1 MPLPLDTDRDLQPLN
16 SFGLPG
22 RAAQFIRCDSVDS
35 VQEAVRL
42 PVFAQAA
49 RRLVLGGGS
58 NLVITGDFAGCV
70 LAPQIAG
77 FARVG
82 ETADAWLVDV
92 GAGEGWHATVA
103 RLLDE
108 QLPGLEN
115 LALIPGS
122 VGAAPIQN
130 IGAYGLELTSRF
142 HSLQAVEIETGALR
156 RFSHA
161 DCAFGYRDSVFKR
174 AAAGRFVIVS
184 VTFALPKR
192 WVPVVGYADVARGL
206 AQRGVVDATPRD
218 IFDVVVATRRAKL
231 PDPAVL
237 GNAGSFFKNPVVDAS
252 TWARLSG
259 EHAEIVGY
267 PQVDGSV
274 KLAAAWLIDRC
285 GFKGQR
291 RGAVGVHD
299 RQALVLVNHGGA
311 QGGEVLALAQE
322 IMGTVQRR
330 FGVQLEPEPVVV

>member
-1 MPLPLDTDRDLQPLN
+1 MPLALETDRDLQPLN

-22 RAAQFIRCDSVDS
+22 HAAHFITCDSVAA

-42 PVFAQAA
+42 PEFAQAS

-58 NLVITGDFAGCV
+58 NLVITGDFPGCV
-70 LAPQIAG
+70 LAPRIAG
-77 FARVG
+77 FARTG
-82 ETADAWLVDV
+82 ETTDAWLVEV
-92 GAGEGWHATVA
+92 GAGELWHATVA

-142 HSLQAVEIETGALR
+142 DSLQAVEISTGALR
-156 RFSHA
+156 RFSRA
-161 DCAFGYRDSVFKR
+161 DCAFAYRDSVFKR
-174 AAAGRFVIVS
+174 EAAGRFVIVS
-184 VTFALPKR
+184 VTLALPKR
-192 WVPVVGYADVARGL
+192 WAPVDAYADLARGL
-206 AQRGVVDATPRD
+206 AQRGVSQPSARD
-218 IFDVVVATRRAKL
+218 IFEVVVATRRAKL

-237 GNAGSFFKNPVVDAS
+237 GNAGSFFKNPVVSAAA
-252 TWARLSG
+252 WLRLSA
-259 EHAEIVGY
+259 EHPEIVGY
-267 PQVDGSV
+267 PQADGSV

-291 RGAVGVHD
+291 RGAVGVHE
-299 RQALVLVNHGGA
+299 RQALVLVHHGG
-311 QGGEVLALAQE
+311 GRGSELLALAQE
-322 IMGTVQRR
+322 ISGTVQRR

>member
-231 PDPAVL
+231 P
-237 GNAGSFFKNPVVDAS
+237 
-252 TWARLSG
+252 
-259 EHAEIVGY
+259 
-267 PQVDGSV
+267 
-274 KLAAAWLIDRC
+274 AWLIDRC

>member
-1 MPLPLDTDRDLQPLN
+1 MAFSLETDRDLQPLN

-22 RAAQFIRCDSVDS
+22 RAAQFLTCNSVS
-35 VQEAVRL
+35 AVREAVRL
-42 PVFAQAA
+42 PVFARAE

-70 LAPQIAG
+70 LAPRIAG

-82 ETADAWLVDV
+82 ETADAWLVEV

-108 QLPGLEN
+108 RLPGLEN

-142 HSLQAVEIETGALR
+142 HSLQAVEIATGELR
-156 RFSHA
+156 SFSHA
-161 DCAFGYRDSVFKR
+161 DCRFGYRDSVFKR
-174 AAAGRFVIVS
+174 AAAGQFVITQ
-184 VTFALPKR
+184 VTLALPRR
-192 WVPVVGYADVARGL
+192 WSPVAAYADVARGL
-206 AQRGVVDATPRD
+206 AQRGITDPSARD
-218 IFDVVVATRRAKL
+218 IFEVVVATRRAKL

-237 GNAGSFFKNPVVDAS
+237 GNAGSFFKNPVVGAPKWS
-252 TWARLSG
+252 QLAA
-259 EHAEIVGY
+259 EHPEIVGY
-267 PQVDGSV
+267 PQADGRV
-274 KLAAAWLIDRC
+274 KLAAAWLIDRS

-291 RGAVGVHD
+291 RGAVGVHE

-311 QGGEVLALAQE
+311 RGSEVLALAQDIVE
-322 IMGTVQRR
+322 NVQAR
-330 FGVQLEPEPVVV
+330 FGVRLEMEPVVV